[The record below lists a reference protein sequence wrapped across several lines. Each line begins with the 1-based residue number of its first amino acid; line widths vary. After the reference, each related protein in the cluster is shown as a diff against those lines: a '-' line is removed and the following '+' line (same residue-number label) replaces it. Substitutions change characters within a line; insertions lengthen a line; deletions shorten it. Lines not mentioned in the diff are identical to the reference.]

1 MVLEVNGSTGLFRH
15 KTLLVSSHWE
25 SVFLYI
31 LPIMWVKLSKFF
43 LGPQNTFQ
51 RKWAVYKIEKN
62 GTARLV
68 RDRKSKRIAHARS
81 APARSGKEELRLH
94 LSTVFKEMHNL

>member
-1 MVLEVNGSTGLFRH
+1 M
-15 KTLLVSSHWE
+15 
-25 SVFLYI
+25 
-31 LPIMWVKLSKFF
+31 
-43 LGPQNTFQ
+43 
-51 RKWAVYKIEKN
+51 YKIEKN

>member
-1 MVLEVNGSTGLFRH
+1 MVLEVNGSTVLFQH
-15 KTLLVSSHWE
+15 KISLASSHWE

-51 RKWAVYKIEKN
+51 SKWAVYKIEKN

-68 RDRKSKRIAHARS
+68 RDRKSKRVAHARS
-81 APARSGKEELRLH
+81 APVRSGKEEIRLQ
-94 LSTVFKEMHNL
+94 LSTVFKETHNL